1 LDQLGDLQD
10 QECVERCRD
19 GNSEACSELVR
30 RHQDRVF
37 RFILRMTGC
46 REDALEL
53 TQDTFIKALR
63 ALPSWRPDALFRT
76 WLLSIAGNTARDS
89 LRSRKRV
96 KYVSIDECED
106 IEDGRA
112 SPHDQLEVAAQCRLL
127 ESALRKLSDECREII
142 LLREVEGLSYSQIAD
157 TLDICEGTVKSR
169 IARARAMILK
179 ELKRKW

>member
-1 LDQLGDLQD
+1 MQALQD
-10 QECVERCRD
+10 QECVERCRAGD
-19 GNSEACSELVR
+19 GRACSELVR

-37 RFILRMTGC
+37 RFILRMTDC

-89 LRSRKRV
+89 LRRRKRAKHV
-96 KYVSIDECED
+96 PIDECED
-106 IEDGRA
+106 IVDQRA
-112 SPHDQLEVAAQCRLL
+112 SPHSQLEAVEQCRLL
-127 ESALRKLSDECREII
+127 ESALRKLSDEWREIL

-157 TLDICEGTVKSR
+157 TLGVCEGTVKSR
-169 IARARAMILK
+169 IARARSAMLQ
-179 ELKRKW
+179 ELQKR